1 MKLSVDIEKRLGDFH
16 LRASFT
22 AEEETL
28 ALLGASGCG
37 KSVTLRCIAGI
48 LTPDRGRIT
57 LGDRVLFDS
66 AAGVNLRPQQR
77 QVGYLFQQ
85 YALFPNMTA
94 AQNIRCAVPAK
105 GAERDRLTAE
115 YLRSF
120 HLEGLGGHYPA
131 QLSGGQQQRVALA
144 RILASRPQAIL
155 LDEPFSALDEYLKW
169 NLETELTD
177 LLSGFSGPIL
187 WVSHDPEECCRNCRR
202 VCILEAGRTGRVA
215 SMEEML
221 LHPETAGAARLA
233 GCRNFVPAVS
243 DGTCLTVPAWSV
255 TLPRRVPAGQW
266 TLGVPAGAIRL
277 GEGPLRGTVER
288 VRRDMRHAALLVRL
302 AGAERDAPPLWAE
315 LPAPADIPPGAETAL
330 SLDPERVWVLP
341 G

>member
-1 MKLSVDIEKRLGDFH
+1 MKLCVDIEKRLGDFH
-16 LRASFT
+16 LRVSFT

-66 AAGVNLRPQQR
+66 EAGIDLRPQQR

-94 AQNIRCAVPAK
+94 SQNIRCAVPAK

-120 HLEGLGGHYPA
+120 RLEGLEHHYPA

-155 LDEPFSALDEYLKW
+155 LDEPFSALDGYLKW

-177 LLSGFSGPIL
+177 LLAGFPGPIL
-187 WVSHDPEECCRNCRR
+187 WVSHDPEECCRNCCR
-202 VCILEAGRTGRVA
+202 VCVLEAGRTGRITG
-215 SMEEML
+215 MEEML
-221 LHPETAGAARLA
+221 RRPETAEAARLA
-233 GCRNFVPAVS
+233 GCRNFARAVADGETVTAPSWGVTIPWKGPAGTWTLAVPAEAV
-243 DGTCLTVPAWSV
+243 
-255 TLPRRVPAGQW
+255 
-266 TLGVPAGAIRL
+266 RL

-288 VRRDMRHAALLVRL
+288 VRRDTRRTALLVRL
-302 AGAERDAPPLWAE
+302 SGAEREAPLWAE
-315 LPAPADIPPGAETAL
+315 LPPSADASPGTEVAL